1 MRYKTLFFNILM
13 IQSNKSAQFS
23 LYISKP
29 IGTIHTHPL
38 QKKPVDE
45 KKMRNNTLKNKTKQM
60 KRSKL
65 LLLLPLLLLHISCSR
80 NNDEYEALQLLIQAR
95 HLAYQG
101 HYLQSL
107 NLIDSLNNNYPYAHN
122 QIAQSELLAD
132 SISKKRCRIVL
143 DSIYN
148 QQNEYKRKIYTTK
161 SSVADKQSLQSKI
174 DSLEKE
180 KLPHRLTI
188 QAIDAKEARWQASNQ
203 CVTSMRNRN

>member
-1 MRYKTLFFNILM
+1 MFFNILM
-13 IQSNKSAQFS
+13 TQSNKSAQFS

-29 IGTIHTHPL
+29 IGTTHTLPP

-45 KKMRNNTLKNKTKQM
+45 KKMRNITLKNKTKQM
-60 KRSKL
+60 KHNKL

-80 NNDEYEALQLLIQAR
+80 NNDEYEALQLLNQAR

-107 NLIDSLNNNYPYAHN
+107 NIIDSLNNNYPYAYN

-161 SSVADKQSLQSKI
+161 SSAADKQALQSKI

-180 KLPHRLTI
+180 KQPHRQII
-188 QAIDAKEARWQASNQ
+188 QAIETKEGRRQASRQ
-203 CVTSMRNRN
+203 CITSMCNRS